1 MLIQSSGEQANRS
14 DRSRN
19 MLEKFSYPFAKIFRG
34 LRGSDRE
41 VRESLQ
47 ILSVQDPL
55 KKEKEKETFGRVR
68 SPLTSR
74 LEFAEPERGK
84 AEKSGP
90 AFMGGSAAELGCV
103 PRTKPRV
110 IGGTARAGGK
120 AANRSDYFP
129 VTDKKSAAS
138 LVSAGGSGH
147 SSSGSGQLGHATS
160 KTALKALGLGPKKP
174 SLENFALAPPEKK
187 FEKTSERNSFKP
199 QNRTERK
206 TEKKVDLTSEKSKI
220 EPALSLVFT
229 QPKFVVPE
237 PVRTPPPTRIL
248 LSKAPPAGK
257 APSFKQ
263 PLKSTS
269 RDPLKFVSKELPFSK
284 DHLESSPKEA
294 ESPSEEEGTGCNFDD
309 FGPAET
315 CVASEPHG
323 SNLELLELALL
334 SRPTQNRFLTRL
346 NMNLYSKAFV
356 RLSAK
361 LQKTGLEEL
370 SFEWLY
376 TLHEQIAEG
385 AFSRVFLATQVLSGE
400 KVAVKVV
407 SKSRLSEGELL
418 HLRNEV
424 EILRKLPASER
435 IARFLES
442 FEDEG
447 QAFLVFEFVSRGN
460 LLKHLSDFNIPGG
473 DDLVDFF
480 WGLVEAVS
488 TLHTSGIVHRDM
500 KLENILVDR
509 FCRPKVTDFGLSLFE
524 NQIESANFDSAG
536 SLAYLAPE
544 ILSGGKP
551 SPKSDI
557 WALAVLLYV
566 LLYGESPFEAETEEE
581 LRREISSANWRRNPK
596 QVDPCW
602 LELLTGMF
610 RIDPSER
617 LSIVEVKQNP
627 IFARRKQFDCFA
639 VETSKESEIDK
650 RSAIAQFLAKQ
661 GISCEKLLQTI
672 SAGEKNHLHAFY
684 WTVLGSFSA

>member
-1 MLIQSSGEQANRS
+1 MLIPLSGEQVNRS

-47 ILSVQDPL
+47 TLSIQDPL
-55 KKEKEKETFGRVR
+55 KQEKEKETFGRVR

-110 IGGTARAGGK
+110 GGGTTRAGGK

-129 VTDKKSAAS
+129 VADKKSSAS
-138 LVSAGGSGH
+138 IVSAGGSG
-147 SSSGSGQLGHATS
+147 QLSRATS
-160 KTALKALGLGPKKP
+160 KTALRALGLGPKKP

-206 TEKKVDLTSEKSKI
+206 TEKKVDQTSEKSKA
-220 EPALSLVFT
+220 EPVLSLVFT

-237 PVRTPPPTRIL
+237 PLRTPPPTRIL
-248 LSKAPPAGK
+248 LSKAPPIGK
-257 APSFKQ
+257 APFFKQ

-269 RDPLKFVSKELPFSK
+269 RDPLKFISKELPFSK
-284 DHLESSPKEA
+284 DPHESSPRVA
-294 ESPSEEEGTGCNFDD
+294 ETPSEEEETGCNFDD

-346 NMNLYSKAFV
+346 NTNLYSKAFV

-361 LQKTGLEEL
+361 LQRTGLEEL

-447 QAFLVFEFVSRGN
+447 QVFLVFEFVSRGN
-460 LLKHLSDFNIPGG
+460 LLKHLSEFNIPGG

-488 TLHTSGIVHRDM
+488 TLHTSGIVHRDI

-509 FCRPKVTDFGLSLFE
+509 FCRPKITDFGLSLFE
-524 NQIESANFDSAG
+524 NQIESGNFDSAG

-557 WALAVLLYV
+557 WALAVLLYI

-581 LRREISSANWRRNPK
+581 LRREICSANWRRNPK
-596 QVDPCW
+596 HVNPCW
-602 LELLTGMF
+602 LELLAGMF
-610 RIDPSER
+610 RIEPSER
-617 LSIVEVKQNP
+617 ISIVQVKQNP
-627 IFARRKQFDCFA
+627 IFARRRHFDCFA
-639 VETSKESEIDK
+639 VETPKESEIDK
-650 RSAIAQFLAKQ
+650 RSAIAHFLAKQ
-661 GISCEKLLQTI
+661 GISCQKLLQAI